1 MYVISVAENLFV
13 NLNLKLRCGQRAERE
28 ERFPDLIE
36 ELVKP
41 SSGCMEAKVAES
53 SSVRESF

>member
-13 NLNLKLRCGQRAERE
+13 NLNLKLRYGQRAERE

-36 ELVKP
+36 GL
-41 SSGCMEAKVAES
+41 S
-53 SSVRESF
+53 

>member
-36 ELVKP
+36 EL
-41 SSGCMEAKVAES
+41 S
-53 SSVRESF
+53 